1 MSVEEIPIEAEA
13 SQMEAQEALE
23 EAPEAEAPEAEA
35 PEAEAP
41 VETAP
46 KRKPGR
52 HRKEPAEPKTPRV
65 KPPPKPKAKA
75 RTPRE
80 KENEPPQLAPE
91 PQRPFEG
98 LSSAQLVAELVNR
111 RRTEER
117 AMKAN
122 LYRSFVM

>member
-1 MSVEEIPIEAEA
+1 MSVEEIPVDQPPAEVAEEEAVELSPEAEV
-13 SQMEAQEALE
+13 S
-23 EAPEAEAPEAEA
+23 EAPEAEG
-35 PEAEAP
+35 P

-46 KRKPGR
+46 KRKVGR
-52 HRKEPAEPKTPRV
+52 HRKEPDPKTPRV
-65 KPPPKPKAKA
+65 KAPAKPKPKL
-75 RTPRE
+75 RQPRE
-80 KENEPPQLAPE
+80 KENEPPQLAPEE